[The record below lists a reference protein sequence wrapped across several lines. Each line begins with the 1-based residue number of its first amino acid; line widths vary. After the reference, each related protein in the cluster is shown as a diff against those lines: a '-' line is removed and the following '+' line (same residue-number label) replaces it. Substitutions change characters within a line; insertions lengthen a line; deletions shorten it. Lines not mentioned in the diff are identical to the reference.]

1 MLHKVITN
9 RKNSDNEGLY
19 FYRIRFL
26 AASPP
31 YKIFHVLR
39 FSFYFCMTPPRE
51 HSREKKAYIDM
62 KLFTTPSI
70 KLLDQ
75 LTTEYEPITS
85 IGLMERAA
93 EAITQ
98 EISKIVSPERHIYI
112 FAGPGN
118 NGGDALA
125 TARLLIDLGYRPI
138 VYLFNTSPS
147 HHLSADCAK
156 NRDRLKN
163 TGTTDF
169 FEITNQFTPP
179 VIEPD
184 DVIIDGLFGAGL
196 REPLTGGF
204 ASLVRYINETEAFV
218 ISIDIPS
225 GLFGEWNP
233 DASPDRVVKAHLTLT
248 LQTPKL
254 AFFFAENTKYT
265 GQVKVLDIALHP
277 RAIAETETGYYLT
290 TVTDVAT
297 RLHSRAKFS
306 DKRDYGHLLLAAG
319 QYSMMGAAILASK
332 AALHSGAGLVSV
344 HAPRC
349 ANLIL
354 QTAVPEAIFSPDKGE
369 EHIEEI
375 PANPRYT
382 ALAVGPGMGCN
393 ETSIAALLHLLKEIK
408 QPLVLDADALN
419 CIAQEQS
426 ILRYLPSRTI
436 LTPHIH
442 ELERMFG
449 PMNSDAD
456 RLKCITHVA
465 TKYDIIVVLK
475 GAHTAIALPDGSV
488 HFNSTGNPGMATA
501 GSGDVLTGIIGS
513 LLAQGYPPEEAAII
527 GVFLHGTAGDLA
539 SQEEGEEYVTAGDIV
554 AHLGKA
560 FKQIKATRM

>member
-1 MLHKVITN
+1 
-9 RKNSDNEGLY
+9 
-19 FYRIRFL
+19 
-26 AASPP
+26 
-31 YKIFHVLR
+31 
-39 FSFYFCMTPPRE
+39 
-51 HSREKKAYIDM
+51 M
-62 KLFTTPSI
+62 KLFTTQST

-75 LTTEYEPITS
+75 LTIEYEPIAS
-85 IGLMERAA
+85 IDLMERAA
-93 EAITQ
+93 QALTE
-98 EISKIVSPERHIYI
+98 EISKTVSPERHLYI

-125 TARLLIDLGYRPI
+125 TARLLTERGYHPV
-138 VYLFNTSPS
+138 VYLFNTMPN
-147 HHLSADCAK
+147 HHLSADCAR
-156 NRDRLKN
+156 NRDRLKEK
-163 TGTTDF
+163 GCPDF
-169 FEITNQFTPP
+169 YEISSQFTPP
-179 VIEPD
+179 VIQPD
-184 DVIIDGLFGAGL
+184 DVVVDGLFGAGL
-196 REPLTGGF
+196 REPLSGGF
-204 ASLVRYINETEAFV
+204 ASLVRYINESGAFV
-218 ISIDIPS
+218 IAIDIPS
-225 GLFGEWNP
+225 GLFGEQNP
-233 DASPDRVVKAHLTLT
+233 DASPDRVIQAALTLT
-248 LQTPKL
+248 LQMPKL
-254 AFFFAENTKYT
+254 AFFFAENARYT
-265 GQVKVLDIALHP
+265 GQVKVLDIGLHP

-290 TVTDVAT
+290 TVDDVAR
-297 RLHSRAKFS
+297 RLHTRAKFS

-319 QYSMMGAAILASK
+319 QYSMMGAAVLAAR

-344 HAPRC
+344 HSPRC

-375 PANPRYT
+375 PTHPRYT

-393 ETSIAALLHLLKEIK
+393 TTSVSALMHLLKELK

-436 LTPHIH
+436 LTPHSH

-449 PMNSDAD
+449 PMNDDAA
-456 RLKCITHVA
+456 RLKCATHVA

-475 GAHTAIALPDGSV
+475 GAHTAVALPDGSV

-527 GVFLHGTAGDLA
+527 GVFLHGTAGDIA

-554 AHLGKA
+554 THLGQA
-560 FKQIKATRM
+560 FKQIKANRI

>member
-1 MLHKVITN
+1 
-9 RKNSDNEGLY
+9 
-19 FYRIRFL
+19 
-26 AASPP
+26 
-31 YKIFHVLR
+31 
-39 FSFYFCMTPPRE
+39 
-51 HSREKKAYIDM
+51 M
-62 KLFTTPSI
+62 KLFTTQSI
-70 KLLDQ
+70 KLIDQ

-93 EAITQ
+93 EALTK
-98 EISKIVSPERHIYI
+98 EISKTISPERHIYI

-125 TARLLIDLGYRPI
+125 TARMLIDLGYRPT
-138 VYLFNTSPS
+138 VYLFNTMPN
-147 HHLSADCAK
+147 HHLSADCAQ
-156 NRDRLKN
+156 NRDRLKK
-163 TGTTDF
+163 TGTPDF
-169 FEITNQFTPP
+169 FEISNQFTPP
-179 VIEPD
+179 TIQPD
-184 DVIIDGLFGAGL
+184 DVVIDGLFGAGL
-196 REPLTGGF
+196 REPLSGGF
-204 ASLVRYINETEAFV
+204 ASLVRYINESEAFV

-233 DASPDRVVKAHLTLT
+233 DASPDRVIKAQLTLT

-254 AFFFAENTKYT
+254 AFFFAENTRYT
-265 GQVKVLDIALHP
+265 GQVKVLDIGLHP
-277 RAIAETETGYYLT
+277 RAIAETETSYYLT
-290 TVTDVAT
+290 TVTDVAR
-297 RLHSRAKFS
+297 RLHTRAKFS

-319 QYSMMGAAILASK
+319 QYSMTGAAVLAAR

-349 ANLIL
+349 ANLIV
-354 QTAVPEAIFSPDKGE
+354 QTAIPEAIFSPDKGE

-375 PANPRYT
+375 PANRRYT

-393 ETSIAALLHLLKEIK
+393 ETSTAALMHLLKELK

-456 RLKCITHVA
+456 RLKCIIHVA
-465 TKYDIIVVLK
+465 AKYDIIVVLK
-475 GAHTAIALPDGSV
+475 GAHTAVALPDGSV

-513 LLAQGYPPEEAAII
+513 LLAQGYTPEEAAIL
-527 GVFLHGTAGDLA
+527 GVFLHGTAGDIA
-539 SQEEGEEYVTAGDIV
+539 SQNESEEYVTAGDIV
-554 AHLGKA
+554 ACLGKA
-560 FKQIKATRM
+560 FKQIKGERM